1 MSTVKATQP
10 VVLNEAS
17 YTFIVLCGPCMGVQH
32 GSAEQDTGCLPLAL
46 CLFLL
51 LNEWEACCFCWVGQ

>member
-17 YTFIVLCGPCMGVQH
+17 YTFIVLCGLCMGVQH
-32 GSAEQDTGCLPLAL
+32 GCVEQDIRCLPLAL

-51 LNEWEACCFCWVGQ
+51 LNEREACCFRWVGQ